1 MEPRILQLNLGRLR
15 LEETH
20 GFLSLAG
27 VEFKK
32 VDHPLFASPRG
43 EFEGRLA
50 DLDAVLERARRSLLT
65 RRLSEIDARRDAAYR
80 GLAGRVHAGA
90 RHFLPGKVEAAL
102 LSGLILDRYDNPVS
116 LPYIQENSVLFNL
129 VQDLDT
135 PLERS
140 RLALL
145 DAEEWLDELKSS
157 NDEFITLFSTRG
169 EEQSSALAGSARDA
183 RLAATRAYQDC
194 VTRLNALAE
203 VEGTDALA
211 PVIASLNWLV
221 EYQKNVLRARD
232 GRKGKASEQETGT
245 ETGAETENE
254 EQSPVI

>member
-1 MEPRILQLNLGRLR
+1 MEPKILQLNLGRLR

-32 VDHPLFASPRG
+32 VDHPLFKSPRE
-43 EFEGRLA
+43 EFERRLA
-50 DLDAVLERARRSLLT
+50 ALDAVLEHARRSLLT
-65 RRLSEIDARRDAAYR
+65 RRLAEIDVRRDAAYR
-80 GLAGRVHAGA
+80 GLAGRVHAGT

-102 LSGLILDRYDNPVS
+102 LAGLILDRYGNPVA
-116 LPYIQENSVLFNL
+116 LPYIQENSVLSNL

-135 PLERS
+135 PVERA

-145 DAEEWLDELKSS
+145 DAEEWLDELKAS
-157 NDEFITLFSTRG
+157 NEEFITLFSTRG
-169 EEQSSALAGSARDA
+169 EEQSSALAGSAREA

-203 VEGTDALA
+203 VDGPDAHA

-232 GRKGKASEQETGT
+232 GRKGKAGEQETGT
-245 ETGAETENE
+245 GTG
-254 EQSPVI
+254 EQEPGV